1 MNAPADTRA
10 ASHGNRYDS
19 LFPNGLPGN
28 SCLTA
33 VRYAASHPSQRLY
46 SPSTYPL
53 SQTRR
58 CTLWAV
64 SHSLRGSP
72 LRLACDLPGDTSY
85 VINLIFFIP
94 AWSRTMHLAPQ
105 GSAQDVPRVA
115 LLGVVDTSAR
125 PFGPS
130 VNHVGKVGTHSD
142 PLSCRL
148 ASCRTSSVFTATST
162 SALRGWP

>member
-1 MNAPADTRA
+1 MGRRLSGQTVALLASAVATDCLPLSCRASPNRCVGGMNAPSDTRA

-28 SCLTA
+28 SRLTA

-72 LRLACDLPGDTSY
+72 LRLACDLPDDTSY

-115 LLGVVDTSAR
+115 LLGVVDTS
-125 PFGPS
+125 
-130 VNHVGKVGTHSD
+130 
-142 PLSCRL
+142 
-148 ASCRTSSVFTATST
+148 
-162 SALRGWP
+162 